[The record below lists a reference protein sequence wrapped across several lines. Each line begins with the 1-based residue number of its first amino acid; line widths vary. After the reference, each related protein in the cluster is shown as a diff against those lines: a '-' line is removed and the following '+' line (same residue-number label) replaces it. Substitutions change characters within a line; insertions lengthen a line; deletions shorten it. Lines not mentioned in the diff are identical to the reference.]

1 MWAFIYGC
9 ASCTFALGLWQ
20 MLDAN
25 GWCLMMVLYS
35 GVVWYSCWTAYG
47 KENASP
53 LKRMLYFHWG
63 FSGWLWLAPKWF
75 VSVVAVHVIFPFVL
89 YLAKKGETQAR
100 RWRRRGERQHA
111 YEQTQKKC
119 HRRWQQ
125 PATHARKLAFT
136 STRQQASM
144 SDSRNIKNQVQK
156 YWWILWQEPLDGDRL
171 WATALDGYR
180 HWAMVLI
187 GGSQT
192 KEGEEGCRNLSS
204 TTTAS
209 QPKKADIIQC
219 AHVIFVLGVRQG
231 HVGEENALW
240 NARPKMWRHLAAC
253 ELSFYKSALRAV
265 SLALWQ
271 LWDGDGWSW
280 SSTYCTVIS
289 KEFCW
294 RAFARSMLMSHSP
307 MGRHKLVCFC
317 LPCALCFLSLC
328 TLKS

>member
-20 MLDAN
+20 MLDAD
-25 GWCLMMVLYS
+25 GWCLMMVLYMVLSDILAERRMARRTQVRWKGCFTFIGASLADS
-35 GVVWYSCWTAYG
+35 GLRQNGLFCGGCACYLSFRFVFG
-47 KENASP
+47 KERGNS
-53 LKRMLYFHWG
+53 
-63 FSGWLWLAPKWF
+63 
-75 VSVVAVHVIFPFVL
+75 
-89 YLAKKGETQAR
+89 R
-100 RWRRRGERQHA
+100 RWRRRGEIQHA